1 MRDREPRI
9 VTSADDDP
17 WQSARQERALA
28 TLWPLLG
35 RHIAFHRRLV
45 DLTANVKAALLLSQS
60 IYWTRHGRDIAR
72 TGGWFLKT
80 TEQWEMETGLSARE
94 QATAREVL
102 RELAI
107 LSEQRVGIPAKLH
120 FRLCVD
126 QLGAMLS
133 DRIGRASGPLDWAD
147 GAAVAE
153 LLGPSLSYHR
163 RLAGIGG
170 GVHAGLLLSRA
181 LHLTRL
187 QMRRQLQ
194 EWIGSSA
201 DIWTEQIG
209 LTRYEQEIAR
219 RGLARVGVW
228 EEERV
233 GIPRRLFTRIRLDCL
248 LALLAGDGAA
258 GAVRIDLPSID
269 CGVATV
275 NRRQKGETS
284 MRGSRIHVST
294 ISPLQFRQYRPY
306 SFDKTAN
313 LHIQGSTRGLVQ
325 QPPTRVTIADAAR
338 PQDRGGDLILPESLL
353 PEERAAALLL
363 VQRCAQQAQA
373 LLDELSARM
382 QANAVHTS
390 PVAYLRGLVR
400 RSLAG
405 EFVPELGQRV
415 AAARRRQ
422 AEELSLR
429 QQRKTE
435 EQRLAAE
442 CATPEHQAR
451 LASRRAEMRHIADAM
466 QAGRP
471 PEKRS

>member
-1 MRDREPRI
+1 M
-9 VTSADDDP
+9 
-17 WQSARQERALA
+17 W
-28 TLWPLLG
+28 
-35 RHIAFHRRLV
+35 
-45 DLTANVKAALLLSQS
+45 
-60 IYWTRHGRDIAR
+60 
-72 TGGWFLKT
+72 
-80 TEQWEMETGLSARE
+80 
-94 QATAREVL
+94 
-102 RELAI
+102 
-107 LSEQRVGIPAKLH
+107 
-120 FRLCVD
+120 
-126 QLGAMLS
+126 
-133 DRIGRASGPLDWAD
+133 
-147 GAAVAE
+147 
-153 LLGPSLSYHR
+153 
-163 RLAGIGG
+163 
-170 GVHAGLLLSRA
+170 
-181 LHLTRL
+181 
-187 QMRRQLQ
+187 
-194 EWIGSSA
+194 GSH
-201 DIWTEQIG
+201 
-209 LTRYEQEIAR
+209 
-219 RGLARVGVW
+219 
-228 EEERV
+228 
-233 GIPRRLFTRIRLDCL
+233 
-248 LALLAGDGAA
+248 
-258 GAVRIDLPSID
+258 
-269 CGVATV
+269 
-275 NRRQKGETS
+275 
-284 MRGSRIHVST
+284 IHVST
-294 ISPLQFRQYRPY
+294 ISPIQFRQYRPY
-306 SFDKTAN
+306 SFDETAN

-429 QQRKTE
+429 QQRETE